1 MLNKVYHH
9 IGYVNK
15 CVVLGIFPCQTFEEM
30 LNKQILSCCV
40 SVQLWISDD
49 VKIWHAKHS
58 QICHQCDIFCDLLLY
73 RPTTSWNVFVL
84 RDKKGCVVNG
94 DVIHASVLSSIK
106 MCALF
111 SLSYKF
117 NLIAELKIY
126 HLHSHEAFNTAGHG
140 KQYA

>member
-1 MLNKVYHH
+1 MS
-9 IGYVNK
+9 K
-15 CVVLGIFPCQTFEEM
+15 CGMQ
-30 LNKQILSCCV
+30 
-40 SVQLWISDD
+40 
-49 VKIWHAKHS
+49 KHS
-58 QICHQCDIFCDLLLY
+58 QICHQCDILCDLLLY
-73 RPTTSWNVFVL
+73 RPTATWNVFVL

-94 DVIHASVLSSIK
+94 DIIYASVLSSIK

-126 HLHSHEAFNTAGHG
+126 HLHSHEAFNTAGHS

>member
-1 MLNKVYHH
+1 MSVHKWGQNLVKPKKVAHE
-9 IGYVNK
+9 V
-15 CVVLGIFPCQTFEEM
+15 Q
-30 LNKQILSCCV
+30 LSV
-40 SVQLWISDD
+40 SVMFQTYFDISCG
-49 VKIWHAKHS
+49 V
-58 QICHQCDIFCDLLLY
+58 FLL
-73 RPTTSWNVFVL
+73 RPTATWNVFVL

-94 DVIHASVLSSIK
+94 DVIYASVLSSIK

-126 HLHSHEAFNTAGHG
+126 HLHSHEAFNTAGHS